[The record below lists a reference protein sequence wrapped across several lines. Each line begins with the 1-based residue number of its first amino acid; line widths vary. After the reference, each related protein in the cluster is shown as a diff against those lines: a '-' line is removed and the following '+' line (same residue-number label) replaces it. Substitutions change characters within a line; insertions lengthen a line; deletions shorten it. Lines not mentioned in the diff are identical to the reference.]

1 MSRILRRP
9 MFRGGRVES
18 KEDLKVVDQMGIA
31 KLANGGMAQR
41 PGYRNGKSVL
51 DIYESMSETVP
62 MPERRERKPLSTGDY
77 LRIAS
82 AGMNILGAP
91 SEGSGI
97 GGALRSASGPLSK
110 LGVGLAS
117 SMDARAADDEEAYQ
131 NLVDKRNE
139 KIMGL
144 TGAQAEMD
152 IGELKAQG
160 DFGRRLVAFDAIYET
175 KKEGV
180 MSDETLSE
188 QQKTDKL
195 AEIEIAYNN
204 DKEYYLIKGGDVSDF
219 FKLGSQTES
228 IKAAGKA
235 ADRAL
240 KAKNGS
246 KYKQDP
252 NYSADK
258 AKLQAQFLAI
268 MTQEFGKQFAEG
280 GAVTTDVNMMQATPS
295 GMTDV
300 NVEETMETPETQ
312 LPEITY
318 DELRAR
324 LPVEIGDEI
333 VTLLASSR
341 EALAM
346 FAEIRT
352 QSDVDAFNQQ
362 FQVQLVLPQE
372 A

>member
-1 MSRILRRP
+1 MSKILRRP
-9 MFRGGRVES
+9 MFRGGQVES
-18 KEDLKVVDQMGIA
+18 KDDLKVIDQMGIA
-31 KLANGGMAQR
+31 KLATGGR
-41 PGYRNGKSVL
+41 VGYRDGKSVL
-51 DIYESMSETVP
+51 DIYESMEEEIP
-62 MPERRERKPLSTGDY
+62 MPERPERRGMSTGDY

-82 AGMNILGAP
+82 AGADILAAP

-97 GGALRSASGPLSK
+97 FGALRSAAPSLSK
-110 LGVGLAS
+110 LGTDLGTS
-117 SMDARAADDEEAYQ
+117 IDARAATDEEKYQ

-139 KIMGL
+139 KLMGL

-180 MSDETLSE
+180 TNDSMLSPQE
-188 QQKTDKL
+188 KKDKL

-219 FKLGSQTES
+219 FKLGSQSES

-246 KYKQDP
+246 KYKQSP
-252 NYSADK
+252 TYSAEK

-324 LPVEIGDEI
+324 LPVEIGNEI